1 MSNDCIKMVCGY
13 GEHCSL
19 ISISFQTCDMC
30 LEIYVSYSQG
40 FRGSSR
46 TQVLGH
52 EEAQRLFCHIRT
64 LQYYK

>member
-1 MSNDCIKMVCGY
+1 MTAVRWYVVMGSIA
-13 GEHCSL
+13 H